1 MEKPFSIVT
10 PLTEKINNKFK
21 LNQYT
26 ILFKINPI
34 PEEANPVSWVYFVI
48 EEIIKYFRAQYNPK
62 SDDKIGLLIKNMVE
76 KDIWIPMI
84 KNVDLTPASIFERIF
99 KIQQSNT
106 ELTFNRAVVIEIT
119 HVTI

>member
-10 PLTEKINNKFK
+10 PLTEKTNNKFK
-21 LNQYT
+21 LNRYT

-34 PEEANPVSWVYFVI
+34 PEEANRVSWVYFVI
-48 EEIIKYFRAQYNPK
+48 EEILKYFREQYNPK

-76 KDIWIPMI
+76 KDIWVPMT

-106 ELTFNRAVVIEIT
+106 ELTFNQGFVIEIT

>member
-1 MEKPFSIVT
+1 MALFYYFFSVVGKPKHKNRYNSQ
-10 PLTEKINNKFK
+10 N
-21 LNQYT
+21 
-26 ILFKINPI
+26 
-34 PEEANPVSWVYFVI
+34 SI

-76 KDIWIPMI
+76 KDVWIPMT